1 MSRELPQGLVV
12 SCQALKGEPMYG
24 GDSIVKM
31 AYAAVLGG
39 AAGIRANS
47 VRDIKKISRKVD
59 VPIVGLIK
67 SDYPDS
73 PIYITPTLKE
83 IKALIKSPCDII
95 AMDAT
100 ARPRPSGETLES
112 LVDYVRAHSDK
123 RIMADIVS
131 LEDAARADA
140 LGFDYV
146 SSTLRGYTEESKTA
160 PIPDLDFLAEFVH
173 SLKSARPVAEG
184 GIRDIPTVR
193 RLLGYGFETII
204 IGGAITRPL
213 EITRHFAQAF
223 TAESAK
229 GSCMKKIQ
237 ESAHF

>member
-1 MSRELPQGLVV
+1 
-12 SCQALKGEPMYG
+12 
-24 GDSIVKM
+24 
-31 AYAAVLGG
+31 
-39 AAGIRANS
+39 
-47 VRDIKKISRKVD
+47 
-59 VPIVGLIK
+59 
-67 SDYPDS
+67 
-73 PIYITPTLKE
+73 
-83 IKALIKSPCDII
+83 
-95 AMDAT
+95 
-100 ARPRPSGETLES
+100 
-112 LVDYVRAHSDK
+112 
-123 RIMADIVS
+123 MADIVS

-213 EITRHFAQAF
+213 EITRHFRAGIHDGVRKGELYEKNSGERPFLRVFSIGRVRICRLPNFLSAALREVF
-223 TAESAK
+223 RRAVLNADSRKKEPFFGAK
-229 GSCMKKIQ
+229 GRIAGNRG
-237 ESAHF
+237 EE